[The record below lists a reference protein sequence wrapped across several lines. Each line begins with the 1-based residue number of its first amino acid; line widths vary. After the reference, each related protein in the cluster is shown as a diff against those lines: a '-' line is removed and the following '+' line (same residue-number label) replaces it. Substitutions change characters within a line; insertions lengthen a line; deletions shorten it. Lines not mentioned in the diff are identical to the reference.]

1 MAANWVL
8 LPFLFS
14 LCLATSYGW
23 RTGVPAMDDRVEK
36 DTFPTQIG
44 YMQNPDPDGSV
55 DPNPDYLPPRS
66 GITPEPVLPQ
76 SSNSHEPPSCIIP
89 GNYGS
94 GGCYSGACN
103 FGCNPCSQDYGVAD
117 GLVGLNELKQTIRDL
132 TMKLEANGL
141 LGRKKA

>member
-36 DTFPTQIG
+36 DEFPTQIG
-44 YMQNPDPDGSV
+44 SMQNPDPDGSL
-55 DPNPDYLPPRS
+55 DPDPDFLQPRS
-66 GITPEPVLPQ
+66 GTTHEPV
-76 SSNSHEPPSCIIP
+76 NHEPPSYVIP
-89 GNYGS
+89 GSYGGS
-94 GGCYSGACN
+94 GCCGGGCSC
-103 FGCNPCSQDYGVAD
+103 GCSPCSPDYGVAN
-117 GLVGLNELKQTIRDL
+117 GLVGLSELKQTIRDL

-141 LGRKKA
+141 LGQKKA